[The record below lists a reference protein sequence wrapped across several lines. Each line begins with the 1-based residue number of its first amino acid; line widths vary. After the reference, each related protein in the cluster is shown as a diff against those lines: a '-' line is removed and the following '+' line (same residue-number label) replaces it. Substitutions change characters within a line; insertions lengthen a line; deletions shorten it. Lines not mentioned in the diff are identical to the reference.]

1 MQFPTDEECLS
12 RTTLNRQSN
21 DGGRLG
27 ITDVACHRDIASK
40 TVARSSNYNSSI
52 TLHRNAKC
60 AIQWR
65 TEIRYQLP
73 IPVERHIEASIRV
86 VSRHGEIVATIR
98 PPSDDNLAIT
108 LQCHALTAILRPTE
122 IRSQRP
128 VAVKRIVRRSIGV
141 VSGQREIPV
150 AGTGNEN
157 LSIRLQCQAVA
168 EIATR
173 AEVRRLLTVRIKFCV
188 QRSIGVVSD

>member
-108 LQCHALTAILRPTE
+108 LQC
-122 IRSQRP
+122 
-128 VAVKRIVRRSIGV
+128 
-141 VSGQREIPV
+141 
-150 AGTGNEN
+150 
-157 LSIRLQCQAVA
+157 QAVA